1 MTTLKP
7 AAFAPLAN
15 AYNRSG
21 VRWAETM
28 RFSQAT
34 PSAPSVSAAWRMVSQ
49 SDWLPMMMA
58 TGAGISL
65 ILLKESKNLRPDYR
79 IGPLFG
85 KLARDR
91 QWTILSWYE
100 QASSLGAEVAAGVNA
115 SGENTGFGTGFVRG
129 SGNGDE
135 EEIRGQDIAR
145 GETPKGRR
153 GWQGPCAPRRF
164 GNAARGG
171 EG

>member
-34 PSAPSVSAAWRMVSQ
+34 PSAASVSAAWRMVSQ

-58 TGAGISL
+58 IGAGISL
-65 ILLKESKNLRPDYR
+65 IFPAENKKIQVQLQDRASVMDYPVLVR
-79 IGPLFG
+79 TG
-85 KLARDR
+85 KV
-91 QWTILSWYE
+91 
-100 QASSLGAEVAAGVNA
+100 LGAALPTALTLA
-115 SGENTGFGTGFVRG
+115 M
-129 SGNGDE
+129 
-135 EEIRGQDIAR
+135 
-145 GETPKGRR
+145 
-153 GWQGPCAPRRF
+153 
-164 GNAARGG
+164 
-171 EG
+171 